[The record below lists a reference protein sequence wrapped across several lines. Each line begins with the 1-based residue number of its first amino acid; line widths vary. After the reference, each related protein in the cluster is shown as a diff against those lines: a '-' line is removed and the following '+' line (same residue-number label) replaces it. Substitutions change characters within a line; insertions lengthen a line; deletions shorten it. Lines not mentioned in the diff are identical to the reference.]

1 MFVCVY
7 SWQNA
12 TLLESHVAVKLC
24 SANLSLFGLCFWYV
38 LLCFLSNYAIIL
50 TGCFALIV
58 VLVSCDCMGLWLFPK
73 VSCVGLRCVIVV
85 IADYTHL
92 YF

>member
-50 TGCFALIV
+50 TRKRRLVALLLLSSLCLV
-58 VLVSCDCMGLWLFPK
+58 TVWVYGSSPRCHVLVCD
-73 VSCVGLRCVIVV
+73 V
-85 IADYTHL
+85 
-92 YF
+92 